1 MTVERKI
8 YGTGTLHDSM
18 GKVLFTEIDCSI
30 SLPADELGM
39 IRVMAYRAPH
49 LRFSGE
55 AYRLT
60 VSSENTT
67 CEIEVLLVK
76 RRYSKNDYQ
85 RYDFTFIAN
94 EMTTIEGIS
103 ETDLPAQVE
112 ELVYYLSP
120 YHEIPMRYINES
132 KYTGQITHDF
142 INTDDLKFELPGLG
156 VLQFEKRFSSK
167 SIDAAFDT
175 DEMVG
180 FPVGRLTLNVPIR
193 LSDNEN
199 LVEIIK
205 KKINP
210 KIDYILSIIGFM
222 NERRVSWHK
231 FQVCINRSVYTY
243 YRNTPDVATFIRGKD
258 RETCIPQWEFS
269 AFLKN
274 AIERLSD
281 SPYRYRMKVAFDT
294 IARKNTSEVNISA
307 EMYLSL
313 FSAVEGL
320 LLIYRRLA
328 KKEYIVSGNQ
338 WKKIHHVLH
347 EAIKDFKCTEKQK
360 EAMTAKLPELNRY
373 SLKDAWVQFISNNSI
388 DTDCLWPIFAVGK
401 DKPGLSDIRNLLIHG
416 ENANFSSLY
425 MYAQDHIQLLLER
438 IICYLLHWP
447 LERTNI
453 SNEKVKN
460 CYIAVQQLPEIL
472 EQSKVKYEEIQNEI
486 RGRK

>member
-8 YGTGTLHDSM
+8 YGAGTLHDSK
-18 GKVLFTEIDCSI
+18 GKALFTEIDCSI
-30 SLPADELGM
+30 SLPAEELGM

-49 LRFSGE
+49 LNFSGE
-55 AYRLT
+55 AYHLT

-67 CEIEVLLVK
+67 YEIQVLLVK
-76 RRYSKNDYQ
+76 GRSSRSDHQ
-85 RYDFTFIAN
+85 RYDLTFIAN

-103 ETDLPAQVE
+103 ETDLPAQIE
-112 ELVYYLSP
+112 EIVYYLSP
-120 YHEIPMRYINES
+120 YHEIPMCYINES
-132 KYTGQITHDF
+132 KYTGKITHDF
-142 INTDDLKFELPGLG
+142 INADDLKFELPGLG

-167 SIDAAFDT
+167 SIGAAFGT
-175 DEMVG
+175 EEVIG
-180 FPVGRLTLNVPIR
+180 FPVGRLMLNVPIR

-205 KKINP
+205 REINST
-210 KIDYILSIIGFM
+210 IDYILSIIGFM
-222 NERRVSWHK
+222 NERRVLWHK
-231 FQVCINRSVYTY
+231 FQVCINRTVYTY

-258 RETCIPQWEFS
+258 RETCIPRWEFS
-269 AFLKN
+269 AFLRN

-294 IARKNTSEVNISA
+294 IARKNTSEVNISE

-328 KKEYIVSGNQ
+328 QKERIVSGNQ

-347 EAIKDFKCTEKQK
+347 EAIKNCPCTEKQK
-360 EAMTAKLPELNRY
+360 EAMTAKLAELNRY
-373 SLKDAWVQFISNNSI
+373 SLKEAWGQFTSNNSI

-438 IICYLLHWP
+438 IICCLLYWP

-472 EQSKVKYEEIQNEI
+472 EQAKVKYEEIQNEI